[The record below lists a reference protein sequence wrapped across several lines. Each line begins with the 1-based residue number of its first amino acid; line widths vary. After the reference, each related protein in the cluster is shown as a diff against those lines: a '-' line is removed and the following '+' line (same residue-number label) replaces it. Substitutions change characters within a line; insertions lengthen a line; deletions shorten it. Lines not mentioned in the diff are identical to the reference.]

1 MVQFAIFVFCL
12 FLTYTFYLILS
23 RKTEADE
30 ARLKQRISEAL
41 LYNTHTSDE
50 EVSLAR
56 QELMSEI
63 PWMDRILLKVQ
74 SATRL
79 KQYIAQADLEI
90 TVMRLLMFSGLAGF
104 LAIMAMWFITTST
117 VLMFTVG
124 LISGAMPL
132 VHVWWK
138 RRQRLNRFL
147 ELLPDALDLMG
158 RALLA
163 GHAFTEAMNMVS
175 KETPEPIATELGRA
189 YEEQN
194 LGLSMKLALDNLCA
208 RVPLLDLRMAVTAIM
223 IQRETGGNLGEILET
238 VASTIRDRF
247 RIMEDLKTLTTSS
260 RMSAWLLCALPIIVA
275 VMVTVISPDYMS
287 VLWKDPRGHNLIA
300 LALTMQVI
308 GMLLVRKILQI
319 KV

>member
-1 MVQFAIFVFCL
+1 MVEFAIFVFCL
-12 FLTYTFYLILS
+12 FLTYTFYLLLS
-23 RKTEADE
+23 RKTEADK
-30 ARLKQRISEAL
+30 ARLQQRISEAL
-41 LYNTHTSDE
+41 LYNSHTSDE

-63 PWMDRILLKVQ
+63 PWLDRLLLKVQ

-79 KQYIAQADLEI
+79 KQYIAQADLDI
-90 TVMRLLMFSGLAGF
+90 TVMRLLMFAVLAGF
-104 LAIMAMWFITTST
+104 LAIMAMWFVTTSK

-124 LISGAMPL
+124 LISAALPL

-175 KETPEPIATELGRA
+175 KETPEPIASELGRA

-194 LGLSMKLALDNLCA
+194 LGLSIKLALDNLCA
-208 RVPLLDLRMAVTAIM
+208 RIPLLDLRLAVTAIL

-260 RMSAWLLCALPIIVA
+260 RMSAWLLCALPMIVA
-275 VMVTVISPDYMS
+275 VTVTVINPDYMS
-287 VLWKDPRGHNLIA
+287 VLWKDPRGHNLIG
-300 LALTMQVI
+300 LALIMQVM
-308 GMLLVRKILQI
+308 GMLMVRKILRI

>member
-1 MVQFAIFVFCL
+1 MLQFAIFAFCL
-12 FLTYTFYLILS
+12 FLTYVFYLLLS
-23 RKTEADE
+23 RKTEARE

-41 LYNTHTSDE
+41 LYSTHSRDQE
-50 EVSLAR
+50 INLAR

-63 PWMDRILLKVQ
+63 PWMDRLLLKMR

-79 KQYIAQADLEI
+79 KAFIAQADLDI
-90 TVMRLLMFSGLAGF
+90 TVMRLLLISGLAGF
-104 LAIMAMWFITTST
+104 LAMMATSFVSPST
-117 VLMFTVG
+117 IFVVIIG
-124 LISGAMPL
+124 LIAASLPL
-132 VHVWWK
+132 LHVWWR

-163 GHAFTEAMNMVS
+163 GHAFTESLNMVS

-194 LGLSMKLALDNLCA
+194 LGLSLKLALENLCE
-208 RVPLLDLRMAVTAIM
+208 RIPLLDLRLAVTAIM

-260 RMSAWLLCALPIIVA
+260 RMSAWLLCALPTAVAIV
-275 VMVTVISPDYMS
+275 VTFINPDYMS
-287 VLWKDPRGHNLIA
+287 VLWKDSRGHNLIA
-300 LALTMQVI
+300 LALAMQAI
-308 GMLLVRKILQI
+308 GILLVRKILQI

>member
-1 MVQFAIFVFCL
+1 MIQFVIFVFCL
-12 FLTYTFYLILS
+12 FLTYTFYLLLS
-23 RKTEADE
+23 RKTEARE

-41 LYNTHTSDE
+41 LHATHVQDE

-63 PWMDRILLKVQ
+63 PWLDRTLLKVQ
-74 SATRL
+74 SAIRL
-79 KQYIAQADLEI
+79 KHFIAQADLDI
-90 TVMRLLMFSGLAGF
+90 TVMRLLMFSALAGF
-104 LAIMAMWFITTST
+104 LAIMAISILTSST
-117 VLMFTVG
+117 MLMIIVG
-124 LISGAMPL
+124 GLSASVPL

-163 GHAFTEAMNMVS
+163 GHAFTEAMNMVA
-175 KETPEPIATELGRA
+175 KETPEPIASELGRA

-194 LGLSMKLALDNLCA
+194 LGLSIKLALENLCE
-208 RVPLLDLRMAVTAIM
+208 RIPLLDLRLAVTAIM

-238 VASTIRDRF
+238 VAATIRDRF

-260 RMSAWLLCALPIIVA
+260 RLSAWLLCALPIMVA
-275 VMVTVISPDYMS
+275 LMVTVINPDYMS
-287 VLWKDPRGHNLIA
+287 VLWKDTRGHNLIA
-300 LALTMQVI
+300 LALAMQVI
-308 GMLLVRKILQI
+308 GMLMVRKILRI